1 MAQYTNGWS
10 YIDCWAYE
18 HTQRQDLPEDFYE
31 IRNVAVELPRLSPDS
46 AATCPLPMKDIL
58 AYLGQEAPGG
68 EVSGSEKVIEF
79 QLEFLRTALVEASRY
94 WIWRFTDVEGTE
106 CYVTVELRPDRRTVT
121 GYDESFGFTPE
132 QFIIA
137 DYYDLA

>member
-1 MAQYTNGWS
+1 
-10 YIDCWAYE
+10 
-18 HTQRQDLPEDFYE
+18 
-31 IRNVAVELPRLSPDS
+31 
-46 AATCPLPMKDIL
+46 MKDIL
-58 AYLGQEAPGG
+58 EHLSYEAPGG
-68 EVSGSEKVIEF
+68 EHSGSDEVVEF

-94 WIWRFTDVEGTE
+94 WIWRFTDADGTE
-106 CYVTVELRPDRRTVT
+106 CYATVQLRPDHKAVT